1 MQSHALSL
9 NTIAKLKVFVETQN
23 SSQRVLW
30 LSWFLHSLI
39 LQKHVLKNVTKIP
52 SDRPVALVSRL
63 RLEPGH
69 RGAKEGPFA
78 SRPPLPRV
86 SRLFPGLLPGWEAF
100 WELPADTVL
109 WEGSGHRPDSQGGSG
124 CLGAKTPL
132 SPPIPDDHLSQTSAF
147 CPELEVGA
155 FQGP

>member
-1 MQSHALSL
+1 MACLLLIGLSVTCTQS
-9 NTIAKLKVFVETQN
+9 
-23 SSQRVLW
+23 
-30 LSWFLHSLI
+30 
-39 LQKHVLKNVTKIP
+39 P
-52 SDRPVALVSRL
+52 RPVSGVHWRASKLIPRPSQEPRASPGDSAVHTSGLISRL